1 MKFLVP
7 LFFKKVYSHYEVT
20 KMDLLVK
27 NSQQLKTINYF
38 RKKRSI
44 IDTRYGSKYTSV
56 TLMVQRFFTK
66 EIFSKCEQQITSQQD
81 KSAKK
86 GPESYLIDLPI
97 PVLSDYRNLRQLLL
111 YKFAAGCSWNQYQF
125 LVIKNEKVYIFFI
138 HGC

>member
-1 MKFLVP
+1 
-7 LFFKKVYSHYEVT
+7 
-20 KMDLLVK
+20 MDLLVK

-44 IDTRYGSKYTSV
+44 KDTRYGSKYTSV

-86 GPESYLIDLPI
+86 GPESYLTDRPI
-97 PVLSDYRNLRQLLL
+97 PVLSDYRNLCQLLL
-111 YKFAAGCSWNQYQF
+111 YKFAAGCS
-125 LVIKNEKVYIFFI
+125 
-138 HGC
+138 